1 MKLAEV
7 QSEHRVK
14 ELELHRRVRDRGAA
28 MRSWREMFQAGE
40 ISVRKFRSGN
50 EKFRAAAMADRREVE
65 SAGIKLFVATPDQ
78 P

>member
-1 MKLAEV
+1 MKLGEV
-7 QSEHRVK
+7 QYEQRSK

-40 ISVRKFRSGN
+40 ISARKFRSGI
-50 EKFRAAAMADRREVE
+50 EKFRAAAMADRREVTA
-65 SAGIKLFVATPDQ
+65 AGIKLFVATPDQ